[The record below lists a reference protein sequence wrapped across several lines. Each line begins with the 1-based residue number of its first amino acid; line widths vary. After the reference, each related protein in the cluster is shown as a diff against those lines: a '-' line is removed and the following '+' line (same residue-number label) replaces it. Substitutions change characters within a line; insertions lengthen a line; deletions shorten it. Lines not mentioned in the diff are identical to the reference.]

1 MLGQHGW
8 SDGSSGT
15 IGGLVRP
22 MASTSMGNVFSAG
35 LLLDGFSGL
44 SNMNARAPAFQEGKG
59 FETFQLL

>member
-1 MLGQHGW
+1 
-8 SDGSSGT
+8 
-15 IGGLVRP
+15 